1 MSEAHFSERE
11 QERSRNEVKSRFLYS
26 TRGNYSKVFLILIFL
41 LIVTSKVLTFC
52 NGKEALQNLIILE

>member
-11 QERSRNEVKSRFLYS
+11 QERSRNEVKFCFLYS